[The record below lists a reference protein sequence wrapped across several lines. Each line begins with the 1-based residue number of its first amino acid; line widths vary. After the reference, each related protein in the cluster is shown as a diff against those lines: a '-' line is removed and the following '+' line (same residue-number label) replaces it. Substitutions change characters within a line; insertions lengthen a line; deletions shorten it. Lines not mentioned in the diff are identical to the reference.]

1 MIVNYEL
8 VMLYNT
14 PKCLYT
20 FDGHVN
26 VRNM

>member
-8 VMLYNT
+8 VMFYNT

-20 FDGHVN
+20 LCN
-26 VRNM
+26 